1 MIESAGSKKNID
13 PALLEKA
20 VGRKELTLQF
30 LEKFPVFDEQV
41 DRARTFILDILHK
54 RPEHEIHDMKVKFE
68 SKAYYA
74 EDRRRI
80 TMMDPER
87 FAIEQPFVEVTRELI
102 QL

>member
-68 SKAYYA
+68 NKAYYA

-87 FAIEQPFVEVTRELI
+87 FAIE
-102 QL
+102 